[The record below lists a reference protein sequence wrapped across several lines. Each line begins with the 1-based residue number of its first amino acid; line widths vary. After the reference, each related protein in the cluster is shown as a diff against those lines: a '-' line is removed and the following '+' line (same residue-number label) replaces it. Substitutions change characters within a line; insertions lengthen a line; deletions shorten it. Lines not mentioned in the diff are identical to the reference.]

1 MAGLGR
7 KVFTA
12 GEVLE
17 ASEVNGYLMDQT
29 IMVFAG
35 TAERD
40 AAIGT
45 PSEGMHVFLTTGD
58 EFLYYN
64 GAAWVAQGGAGGGGF
79 ENSLLLMGG

>member
-7 KVFTA
+7 KIFTA

-17 ASEVNGYLMDQT
+17 ASELQGYAVDQS

-45 PSEGMHVFLTTGD
+45 PTEGMHVFLTTGD

-64 GAAWVAQGGAGGGGF
+64 GAAWVAQGGAAGGF